1 MTLRELVG
9 RADLPD
15 VAVAGLAGDSRQ
27 VQPGDAFVACA
38 GQAFD
43 GHAFVPEAER
53 RGAVAVLAER
63 AVDATVPVAVLPDLA
78 RWRGPLAAR
87 FHGSPSEHMTVVGV
101 TGTNGKTTVAHSI
114 ASMVPDAAFAGTIG
128 WGFPNALQAA
138 ALTTEDP
145 ITVQAR
151 LRTLLDGGA
160 RAVAMEVSSHAL
172 DQGRVQ
178 EVDFDVGVFTNLS
191 RDHLDYHGSMERY
204 AEAKKR
210 LFRRDLQAAVAN
222 ADDETGRA
230 ILAEASAAGIETVG
244 FGEAADADVS
254 WTDVR
259 YQASG
264 LSGTWRTPWGEAP
277 FGAPG
282 FFGEFS
288 LYNLAATIAVACTLG
303 MELKQAIEAMSHL
316 PPPPGRM
323 QPASKGD
330 RPLALI
336 DYAHTP
342 DALAAALTAVRLH
355 LPEEPSAR
363 GSARGLPSQ
372 EEPSAWGSAR
382 GLPSQE
388 EPSAWGS
395 ARGLPSPKP
404 KRRVL
409 VVFGCGGD
417 RDRGKRPQMAGA
429 AEAQA
434 NVVFLT
440 SDNPRSEDPE
450 RILDDAM
457 QGFRKPDQVRRIADR
472 AQAIDSAINA
482 AHDDDIVLI
491 AGKGHEDYQEIDGV
505 RHSFSDLDHA
515 RAALAAR
522 AAGGNA

>member
-15 VAVAGLAGDSRQ
+15 VALAGLAGDSRQ

-53 RGAVAVLAER
+53 RGAAAVLAER

-78 RWRGPLAAR
+78 RRRGPLAAR

-128 WGFPNALQAA
+128 WGFPSALQPA

-160 RAVAMEVSSHAL
+160 SAVAMEVSSHAL

-254 WTDVR
+254 WADVR
-259 YQASG
+259 YQATG

-277 FGAPG
+277 FEAPG

-288 LYNLAATIAVACTLG
+288 LYNLAATIAVECTLG
-303 MELKQAIEAMSHL
+303 MELKQAIEAMSQL

-363 GSARGLPSQ
+363 
-372 EEPSAWGSAR
+372 
-382 GLPSQE
+382 
-388 EPSAWGS
+388 GS

-457 QGFRKPDQVRRIADR
+457 QGFREPDRVRRIADR

-491 AGKGHEDYQEIDGV
+491 AGKGHEDFQEIDGV
-505 RHSFSDLDHA
+505 RHPFSDLDQA

>member
-9 RADLPD
+9 RADLPG
-15 VAVAGLAGDSRQ
+15 VALAGLAGDSRQ
-27 VQPGDAFVACA
+27 VQPGDAFLACA
-38 GQAFD
+38 GHAFD
-43 GHAFVPEAER
+43 GHAFVAEAER

-78 RWRGPLAAR
+78 RRRGPLAVR

-128 WGFPNALQAA
+128 WGFPNALQPA

-172 DQGRVQ
+172 DQGRVR

-204 AEAKKR
+204 AEAKKW

-254 WTDVR
+254 WADVR

-264 LSGTWRTPWGEAP
+264 LSGIWRTPWGEAP
-277 FGAPG
+277 FEAPG

-288 LYNLAATIAVACTLG
+288 LYNLAATISVACTLG
-303 MELKQAIEAMSHL
+303 LQLKPAIEAMLHL
-316 PPPPGRM
+316 PPPLGRM
-323 QPASKGD
+323 QPASK
-330 RPLALI
+330 RHAPLTLI

-342 DALAAALTAVRLH
+342 DALAAALDAVRFH

-363 GSARGLPSQ
+363 GSARGFPSQ
-372 EEPSAWGSAR
+372 EEPSARGSAR
-382 GLPSQE
+382 SLASTK
-388 EPSAWGS
+388 
-395 ARGLPSPKP
+395 KP

-417 RDRGKRPQMAGA
+417 RDRSKRAQMARA
-429 AEAQA
+429 AEARA
-434 NVVFLT
+434 SVVFLT
-440 SDNPRSEDPE
+440 SDNPRSEDPD

-457 QGFRKPDQVRRIADR
+457 QGFRKPNRIRRIADR
-472 AQAIDSAINA
+472 AEAIVSAINA
-482 AHDDDIVLI
+482 AQDDDIVLI

-505 RHSFSDLDHA
+505 RHPFSDLDQA

>member
-1 MTLRELVG
+1 MTLRELVR

-15 VAVAGLAGDSRQ
+15 VALAGLAGDSRQ

-43 GHAFVPEAER
+43 GHAFVPQAER

-78 RWRGPLAAR
+78 RRRGPLAAR

-128 WGFPNALQAA
+128 WGFPNALQPA

-191 RDHLDYHGSMERY
+191 RDHLDYHGSMQRY

-254 WTDVR
+254 WADVR

-277 FGAPG
+277 FEAPG

-303 MELKQAIEAMSHL
+303 MELKQAIAAMSQL

-342 DALAAALTAVRLH
+342 DALAAALSAVRLH
-355 LPEEPSAR
+355 LPEEPSP
-363 GSARGLPSQ
+363 LQ
-372 EEPSAWGSAR
+372 EKPLALGNASGF
-382 GLPSQE
+382 
-388 EPSAWGS
+388 
-395 ARGLPSPKP
+395 PSPKP
-404 KRRVL
+404 KRRLL

-417 RDRGKRPQMAGA
+417 RDRGKRPQMARA

-457 QGFRKPDQVRRIADR
+457 QGFREPDRVRRIADR
-472 AQAIDSAINA
+472 AHAIDSAICA

-505 RHSFSDLDHA
+505 RHPFSDLDHA

>member
-1 MTLRELVG
+1 M
-9 RADLPD
+9 P
-15 VAVAGLAGDSRQ
+15 
-27 VQPGDAFVACA
+27 
-38 GQAFD
+38 
-43 GHAFVPEAER
+43 R
-53 RGAVAVLAER
+53 RRSGC
-63 AVDATVPVAVLPDLA
+63 
-78 RWRGPLAAR
+78 
-87 FHGSPSEHMTVVGV
+87 S
-101 TGTNGKTTVAHSI
+101 
-114 ASMVPDAAFAGTIG
+114 
-128 WGFPNALQAA
+128 
-138 ALTTEDP
+138 
-145 ITVQAR
+145 
-151 LRTLLDGGA
+151 GG
-160 RAVAMEVSSHAL
+160 
-172 DQGRVQ
+172 
-178 EVDFDVGVFTNLS
+178 
-191 RDHLDYHGSMERY
+191 
-204 AEAKKR
+204 
-210 LFRRDLQAAVAN
+210 DLQAAVAN

-277 FGAPG
+277 FEAPG

-303 MELKQAIEAMSHL
+303 MELKQAIEAMSQL

-372 EEPSAWGSAR
+372 EEPSGGAFSAGSAR

-395 ARGLPSPKP
+395 ARGLPSPEEPSLGEREGRVLVPKP

-417 RDRGKRPQMAGA
+417 RDRGKRPQMARA

-457 QGFRKPDQVRRIADR
+457 QGFRKPDRVRRIADR

-505 RHSFSDLDHA
+505 RHPFSDLDQA